1 MAAYDPIPESSTAV
15 DELIVRALQGVASE
29 AEERLLDAWRNAS
42 HDNERYFR
50 ETERVW
56 ASGAGLRSGGA
67 PRRTPTVHE
76 LTWPAQAG
84 VRPSSSPPSAGRPGW
99 RRRAA
104 LAAVVVL
111 VLFGVSHVVVR
122 KSFPPTRHA
131 DTEFAAA
138 AETRTVTL
146 SDGTIVLLTP
156 GSRLRVADGAV
167 SDVWLDGRAYFSV
180 PPRAPGQHFRVR
192 THAGDA
198 VVVGTRF
205 DLDTRNDEM
214 HLLVVEGE
222 VELATR
228 GHTLAVTANQIAR
241 LGSTGKMVS
250 ERVDTS
256 YVQREL
262 RWMRDF
268 LVFTETPLDQVARE
282 LTRYY
287 GVPVEL
293 LDLSLAEQTVHAWF
307 ANEELDDVMPVICRA
322 VEAHCEVSA
331 DRVTLTSEG
340 GQP

>member
-1 MAAYDPIPESSTAV
+1 MAADDHVSESSTAV
-15 DELIVRALQGVASE
+15 DELIVRALQGAASE

-42 HDNERYFR
+42 PGNERYFR

-56 ASGAGLRSGGA
+56 ASGAGLRSGGK
-67 PRRTPTVHE
+67 PRRAPTVHE
-76 LTWPAQAG
+76 LTWRARAG
-84 VRPSSSPPSAGRPGW
+84 ATPSWSPPSARRLGW
-99 RRRAA
+99 RRRVG
-104 LAAVVVL
+104 LAAMVVL
-111 VLFGVSHVVVR
+111 VLFGVSHMVVR
-122 KSFPPTRHA
+122 RSFDPARHA
-131 DTEFAAA
+131 DTDLVAA

-156 GSRLRVADGAV
+156 GSRLRVAGDAV
-167 SDVWLDGRAYFSV
+167 SDVWLDGHAYFSV

-198 VVVGTRF
+198 AVMGTRF
-205 DLDTRNDEM
+205 DLDTRHDQM
-214 HLLVVEGE
+214 RLLVVEGE
-222 VELATR
+222 VELAAR

-241 LGSTGKMVS
+241 LRSTGEMVS
-250 ERVDTS
+250 ERVDTT
-256 YVQREL
+256 YVRREL

-307 ANEELDDVMPVICRA
+307 ANEELEDVMPVICRA
-322 VEAHCEVSA
+322 IEARCEIDA
-331 DRVTLTSEG
+331 DRVTITSEG